1 MKRFA
6 IPAVALLLLVGFFV
20 LQSTRDSGDLKLPE
34 NYWSAEQVDTIL
46 KQSAEITLAPDLSGL
61 KPQEVIAIK
70 ELMLAG
76 IIFNDIYELSK
87 HPEALNARAELI
99 KLHKESDGSQQT
111 QDLLDLYYQSKGPIT
126 TSIDNERVPF
136 LPVEKSQKGG
146 NIYPLGIDKSEI
158 DDYLSKN
165 PEQRNSIMHL
175 RSVVRKVTPTNLT
188 EDIAKLNGYTHLDL
202 LHPELKAQLEK
213 IQSEHPNEGFY
224 GLPYSVHY
232 LSEIQ
237 QAFKHLNNAA
247 DAIENDDKEF
257 ARYLRQRG
265 FDILRDDYEAGDAAW
280 VTGRFN
286 NLNAQIGS
294 YETYDDSLYGVKSFF
309 SLSVLLR
316 NHAASEKLAKG
327 ISNLQ
332 GIHDALPYKFARS
345 INSNLSLGVYDV
357 IADFGQSRGSN
368 TATILPNEA
377 EQSRKYGRTI
387 MLRHNI
393 MTNPVLFENAQAR
406 FAAAVGDS
414 QAKELSMDGQF
425 QRTLWH
431 EVGHYLGVDETTS
444 GKDLDAS
451 LAEVADHF
459 EEMKADLVSLFT
471 AKYMLDNEQ
480 MSADTFR
487 EIQAGG
493 VLRVLNT
500 SKPRR
505 TQAYQTMQLM
515 QFNYFLENEVFSFD
529 PETQLIMVDYQLFPE
544 IAAKMLEEVLAIQAS
559 GKNNEA
565 KAMIE
570 KWGYWD
576 NELHTVLAD
585 NMKAAS
591 KFRYRRVRYTEL
603 ESLENELSK
612 K

>member
-6 IPAVALLLLVGFFV
+6 IPAVALLVLVGFLFFKY
-20 LQSTRDSGDLKLPE
+20 TGNSGDISLPE
-34 NYWSAEQVDTIL
+34 NYWTAEQVDSIL
-46 KQSAEITLAPDLSGL
+46 SQSAEITLAPDLSSL
-61 KPQEVIAIK
+61 KPQEIIAIK

-76 IIFNDIYELSK
+76 RIFNDIYEISRHAQALQAREELYKLDKDSK
-87 HPEALNARAELI
+87 
-99 KLHKESDGSQQT
+99 GSQRT
-111 QDLLDLYYQSKGPIT
+111 QDLIDLYYQSKGPIT
-126 TSIDNERVPF
+126 TNTDNQRVPF
-136 LPVEKSQKGG
+136 LPVEEAQKGG
-146 NIYPLGIDKSEI
+146 NVYPVGVEKSAIEE
-158 DDYLSKN
+158 YLSKN
-165 PEQRNSIMHL
+165 PGERNSIMHL
-175 RSVVRKVTPTNLT
+175 RSVVRQVTPTNLT

-202 LHPELKAQLEK
+202 LHPELKPQLEK

-232 LSEIQ
+232 HSEIQ
-237 QAFKHLNNAA
+237 QAYKHLNNAA

-265 FDILRDDYEAGDAAW
+265 FDLLRDDYEAGDASW

-294 YETYDDSLYGVKSFF
+294 YETYDDSLFGIKSFF

-316 NHAASEKLAKG
+316 NHEASEQLVKG
-327 ISNLQ
+327 IKNLQ
-332 GIHDALPYKFARS
+332 AIHDALPFQFSRS

-357 IADFGQSRGSN
+357 IADFGQSRGAN

-387 MLRHNI
+387 MLRHNL
-393 MTNPVLFENAQAR
+393 MTDPVLFANAQAS
-406 FAAAVGDS
+406 FAAAVDEA
-414 QAKELSMDGQF
+414 QADNLSMDGQF

-431 EVGHYLGVDETTS
+431 EVGHYLGVDETLS

-451 LAEVADHF
+451 LAEVADLF
-459 EEMKADLVSLFT
+459 EELKADLVSLFT
-471 AKYMLDNEQ
+471 AKYLLDNEQ
-480 MSADTFR
+480 MSAQTFL
-487 EIQAGG
+487 EIQTGG

-500 SKPRR
+500 SQPRR

-515 QFNYFLENEVFSFD
+515 QFNYFLENEVFNFD
-529 PETQLIMVDYQLFPE
+529 PVSQRISVDYELFPE
-544 IAAKMLEEVLAIQAS
+544 IADQMLTEVLAIQAS
-559 GKNNEA
+559 GKKNEA

-570 KWGYWD
+570 KWGYWED
-576 NELHTVLAD
+576 DLHQVLAN

-603 ESLENELSK
+603 ENLEIELSK

>member
-6 IPAVALLLLVGFFV
+6 IPAIALLALVSFLF
-20 LQSTRDSGDLKLPE
+20 LQYSRDPGEIKLPD
-34 NYWSAEQVDTIL
+34 NYWSAEEVETVL
-46 KQSAEITLAPDLSGL
+46 SKSAEITLAPDLSSL
-61 KPQEVIAIK
+61 KPQEKTAIE

-76 IIFNDIYELSK
+76 RIFNDIYELSR
-87 HPEALNARAELI
+87 HPEALLAREELY
-99 KLHKESDGSQQT
+99 KLHEESKQSQRT
-111 QDLLDLYYQSKGPIT
+111 QDLIKLYYQSKGPIVT
-126 TSIDNERVPF
+126 TIENQRVPF
-136 LPVEKSQKGG
+136 LPVSEAQKGG
-146 NIYPLGIDKSEI
+146 NVYPVGIEKSALE
-158 DDYLSKN
+158 DYLSQN
-165 PEQRNSIMHL
+165 PEERNSIMHL
-175 RSVVRKVTPTNLT
+175 RSVVRQVTPTNLT

-202 LHPELKAQLEK
+202 LHPELKPQLEK
-213 IQSEHPNEGFY
+213 IQSEHPNDGFY

-237 QAFKHLNNAA
+237 QAYKHLNNAA
-247 DAIENDDKEF
+247 DAIENDDREF

-280 VTGRFN
+280 VTGRFK

-332 GIHDALPYKFARS
+332 AIHDALPYQFTRS

-406 FAAAVGDS
+406 FAAAVGDT
-414 QAKELSMDGQF
+414 QAKDLSMDGQF

-431 EVGHYLGVDETTS
+431 EVGHYLGVDETRS
-444 GKDLDAS
+444 GKDLDLS

-471 AKYMLDNEQ
+471 AKYMLDNKQ
-480 MSADTFR
+480 MSADTFK

-505 TQAYQTMQLM
+505 AQAYQTMQLM
-515 QFNYFLENEVFSFD
+515 QFNYFLEHEVFSFN
-529 PETQLIMVDYQLFPE
+529 PETQLITVDYDLFPDVV
-544 IAAKMLEEVLAIQAS
+544 AKMLEEVLAIQAS
-559 GKNNEA
+559 GKNNDA

-576 NELHTVLAD
+576 NELHKVLAD

-591 KFRYRRVRYTEL
+591 QFRYRRVRYTEL
-603 ESLENELSK
+603 ENLENELSK

>member
-6 IPAVALLLLVGFFV
+6 IPVVAFFLLGFITLRIFDHSSEV
-20 LQSTRDSGDLKLPE
+20 ELPE
-34 NYWSAEQVDTIL
+34 NYWSTEEVDTVL
-46 KQSAEITLAPDLSGL
+46 MQSAEITLAPDLSGL
-61 KPQEVIAIK
+61 KPQEVTAIR

-76 IIFNDIYELSK
+76 LIFNDIYELSL
-87 HPEALNARAELI
+87 HPEALEARTELE
-99 KLHKESDGSQQT
+99 KLHKDSDGSQRT

-126 TSIDNERVPF
+126 SNENNQRVPF
-136 LPVEKSQKGG
+136 LPVADSQKGR
-146 NIYPLGIDKSEI
+146 NVYPLDTEKSEI
-158 DDYLSKN
+158 EAYLSKN
-165 PEQRNSIMHL
+165 PEERASIMHL
-175 RSVVRKVTPTNLT
+175 RSVVRKVTPVNLT
-188 EDIAKLNGYTHLDL
+188 EDIAKLNGYTHLDI
-202 LHPELKAQLEK
+202 LHPSLKAQLER
-213 IQSEHPNEGFY
+213 IQNVHPNEGFY

-232 LSEIQ
+232 LNEIQ
-237 QAFKHLNNAA
+237 QAFKHINNAA

-257 ARYLRQRG
+257 ARFLRQRG
-265 FDILRDDYEAGDAAW
+265 FDLLRDDYEAGDAAW

-294 YETYDDSLYGVKSFF
+294 YETYDDNLYGVKSFF

-316 NHAASEKLAKG
+316 NHQASEQLTAG
-327 ISNLQ
+327 IKNLQ
-332 GIHDALPYKFARS
+332 AIHDALPFKFSRS

-357 IADFGQSRGSN
+357 IADFGQSRGAN

-393 MTNPVLFENAQAR
+393 LTNPVLFENDQAR
-406 FAAAVGDS
+406 FAAAVDAS
-414 QAKELSMDGQF
+414 QVKELSMDGKF

-431 EVGHYLGVDETTS
+431 EVGHYLGVDETLS

-459 EEMKADLVSLFT
+459 EEMKADLVSLFI
-471 AKYMLDNEQ
+471 AKYMLDTEQ
-480 MSADTFR
+480 MSSDTFR
-487 EIQAGG
+487 EIQAGA

-515 QFNYFLENEVFSFD
+515 QFNYFLEHKVFSFD
-529 PETQLIMVDYQLFPE
+529 PESQRISIDYELFPE
-544 IAAKMLEEVLAIQAS
+544 IASEMLKEVLAIQAS

-570 KWGYWD
+570 QWGYWD
-576 NELHTVLAD
+576 NALHQVLAD
-585 NMKAAS
+585 NMKDAS

-603 ESLENELSK
+603 ENLEHDLSK

>member
-6 IPAVALLLLVGFFV
+6 IPAVALLVLVGFFF
-20 LQSTRDSGDLKLPE
+20 LQSSGDSGDINLPE
-34 NYWSAEQVDTIL
+34 NYWSAEDVETIL
-46 KQSAEITLAPDLSGL
+46 KQSAEITLAPDLSVL

-76 IIFNDIYELSK
+76 RIFNDIYEISR
-87 HPEALNARAELI
+87 HHEALKAREDLY
-99 KLHKESDGSQQT
+99 KHHKESDGSQRT

-126 TSIDNERVPF
+126 TNSDNQRVPF
-136 LPVEKSQKGG
+136 LPVEDAQKGG
-146 NIYPLGIDKSEI
+146 NVYPLGVEKSAI
-158 DDYLSKN
+158 DDYLSQN
-165 PEQRNSIMHL
+165 PDQRNSILHL
-175 RSVVRKVTPTNLT
+175 RSVVRQVTPTNLT
-188 EDIAKLNGYTHLDL
+188 EDVAKLNGYKHLDL
-202 LHPELKAQLEK
+202 LHPELKPQLEK

-224 GLPYSVHY
+224 GLPYSVYYHN
-232 LSEIQ
+232 EIQ
-237 QAFKHLNNAA
+237 QAYKHINNAA

-265 FDILRDDYEAGDAAW
+265 FDLLRDDYEAGDAAW

-294 YETYDDSLYGVKSFF
+294 YETYDDSLYGIKSFF

-316 NHAASEKLAKG
+316 NHTASEKLAEG

-332 GIHDALPYKFARS
+332 AIHNALPYQFSRS

-393 MTNPVLFENAQAR
+393 MTNPVLFENAQAS
-406 FAAAVGDS
+406 FAAAVDDS
-414 QAKELSMDGQF
+414 QANDLSMDGQF

-431 EVGHYLGVDETTS
+431 EVGHYLGVDETLS
-444 GKDLDAS
+444 GKNLDVS

-480 MSADTFR
+480 MSVDTFQ

-500 SKPRR
+500 AKPRR

-515 QFNYFLENEVFSFD
+515 QFNYLLENKVFSFD
-529 PETQLIMVDYQLFPE
+529 PETQRITVDYELFPE
-544 IAAKMLEEVLAIQAS
+544 IAANMLEEVLAIQAS
-559 GKNNEA
+559 GKKNQA

-570 KWGYWD
+570 RWGYWD
-576 NELHTVLAD
+576 NELHQILAE

-603 ESLENELSK
+603 ENLENELSK